1 MLLAVPRPSTHLP
14 STKRPMIRSS
24 ITFVLSA
31 INVYAEVILP
41 LAVPGTFTYA
51 VPDGMTVMP
60 GMRVVVPFGRGRK
73 LYGAVVHKLHT
84 NLPADRKARFILSVL
99 DATPIVLPQQL
110 ELWERMS
117 AHYMCTLGEAMIAA
131 LPAQLNLTSETRL
144 VAGPDVGRELQGQE
158 RAVFLLNALEEG
170 QVLTLEQAGELLG
183 LKDPMP
189 VVKRLM
195 DQGAL
200 LLEEQLKADHKPRM
214 TAYIRLAP
222 GQSGETSLHGWFDRL
237 EKAPKQLEVLMRF
250 VELSQ
255 CLTDRPKEVPRAK
268 LIHVS
273 GSTSAVVEQLVKKG
287 LFERYEREE
296 GRPDPDLGPVIAPT
310 LSTAQ
315 QQALD
320 QVKEA
325 FTAHEVV
332 LLRGVTSSGKTEL
345 YTTLIMETMAR
356 DEQVLYLL
364 PEIALT
370 TQIIARL
377 RARFGEDVA
386 VFHSR
391 MAQHERTAL
400 WLRCLGEDRPAVV
413 VGARSAV
420 FLPFKR
426 LGLVVVDEEHDP
438 SYKQHE
444 PAPRYHARDM
454 AIVLAGLHR
463 AKVLLGSATPGME
476 SMHNAH
482 TGKYGSVELLVRF
495 GDVRMPVITRVDLR
509 DAARRKSMH
518 GHFTETLVTH
528 IQQALDKREQVIVF
542 QNRRGYVPVWQC
554 ESCGWIPQCDQ
565 CDVSLTYHKYQHQL
579 RCHYCGRHYPP
590 PTKCEQCASPRL
602 RMLGFGTEKIEEEL
616 AGLFPEARIARMDQD
631 TTRGKHALDRILTNF
646 GQGAVDILVGTQMVT
661 KGLDFDHVSTVAI
674 LNADNLMRFPDFRAH
689 ERAFQLMAQVAGRSG
704 RRKTAGMVIIQAQD
718 VQHPILELV
727 VEHDVE
733 GMYRRE
739 LEHRRAHGYPP
750 FMRLVQLTLK
760 HRSEEKVAR
769 TAHELALA
777 LRPRF
782 GDLVLGPEI
791 PVVSRIRDKHLRR
804 LLVKLARSSHHADKE
819 FLRDTIDRVFGDP
832 SHSAVQLVTDVDPM

>member
-1 MLLAVPRPSTHLP
+1 M
-14 STKRPMIRSS
+14 
-24 ITFVLSA
+24 
-31 INVYAEVILP
+31 YAEVILP

-51 VPDGMTVMP
+51 IPEGLAVVT
-60 GMRVVVPFGRGRK
+60 GMRVAVPFGRGRK
-73 LYGAVVHKLHT
+73 LYGAIVRRLH
-84 NLPADRKARFILSVL
+84 NDDPLERKPRPILSVL
-99 DATPIVLPQQL
+99 DTAPIVLSEQL
-110 ELWERMS
+110 ELWDRI
-117 AHYMCTLGEAMIAA
+117 ATHYMCTVGEVMIAA
-131 LPAQLNLTSETRL
+131 LPGQLSLSSETRL
-144 VAGPDVGRELQGQE
+144 VAGPQVEQHIPGEE
-158 RAVFLLNALEEG
+158 RAVFLLNALEDG
-170 QVLTLEQAGELLG
+170 QVVTLEQAGELLG

-195 DQGAL
+195 EQGAL
-200 LLEEQLKADHKPRM
+200 LLEEQLKQDWKPRM
-214 TAYIRLAP
+214 ASYIRLAP
-222 GQSGETSLHGWFDRL
+222 ETANEEALHGWFDRL
-237 EKAPKQLEVLMRF
+237 EKAPKQLHVLMRY

-255 CLTDRPKEVPRAK
+255 CLTDHPKEVERAK
-268 LIHVS
+268 LVHAS
-273 GSTSAVVEQLVKKG
+273 GSTTAVVEQLVKKG

-296 GRPDPDLGPVIAPT
+296 GRPDPASALAPPPT
-310 LSTAQ
+310 LSAAQ
-315 QQALD
+315 QRALD
-320 QVKEA
+320 EVKA
-325 FTAHEVV
+325 GFATHDVV

-345 YTTLIMETMAR
+345 YTTLIMEALAR
-356 DEQVLYLL
+356 GEQVLYLL

-377 RARFGEDVA
+377 RARFADDVA

-400 WLRCLGEDRPAVV
+400 WMRCTSDAPPRVI

-420 FLPFKR
+420 FLPFTK

-463 AKVLLGSATPGME
+463 TKVLLGSATPSME
-476 SMHNAH
+476 TLYNAR
-482 TGKYGSVELLVRF
+482 TGKYGSVELLVRY

-509 DAARRKSMH
+509 DSARRKLMR
-518 GHFTETLVTH
+518 GHFSTTLVEH

-565 CDVSLTYHKYQHQL
+565 CDVSLTYHKFQHQL

-590 PTKCEQCASPRL
+590 PTHCGQCGSSRL

-616 AGLFPEARIARMDQD
+616 GELFTNARIARMDQD
-631 TTRGKHALDRILTNF
+631 TTRGKNALDRILTAF

-704 RRKTAGMVIIQAQD
+704 RRKTAGTVIIQAQE

-727 VEHDVE
+727 VHHDVD
-733 GMYRRE
+733 GMYQRE

-750 FMRLVQLTLK
+750 FMRLVQFTLK
-760 HRSEEKVAR
+760 HRSEERVAH
-769 TAHELALA
+769 TAHELANA

-804 LLVKLARSSHHADKE
+804 LMVKLARSTHHADKE
-819 FLRDTIDRVFGDP
+819 FLRDTIDRVFSDP
-832 SHSAVQLVTDVDPM
+832 AHSAVQLVTDVDPV

>member
-1 MLLAVPRPSTHLP
+1 M
-14 STKRPMIRSS
+14 
-24 ITFVLSA
+24 
-31 INVYAEVILP
+31 YAEVILP
-41 LAVPGTFTYA
+41 LAVPGTFTYHI
-51 VPDGMTVMP
+51 PEGMTVEP

-73 LYGAVVHKLHT
+73 LYGAVVREVRAT
-84 NLPADRKARFILSVL
+84 QASDRKARDLLSVL
-99 DATPIVLPQQL
+99 DTAPVVLQPQL
-110 ELWERMS
+110 DLWDRMA
-117 AHYMCTLGEAMIAA
+117 AHYMCTLGEVMIAA

-144 VAGPDVGRELQGQE
+144 VAGPEVSKELQGQE

-195 DQGAL
+195 DQRAL
-200 LLEEQLKADHKPRM
+200 LLEEQLKADHRPRM

-222 GQSGETSLHGWFDRL
+222 GNEEEAALHGWFDRL
-237 EKAPKQLEVLMRF
+237 EKAPKQLDLLMRY

-255 CLTDRPKEVPRAK
+255 CLSDRPKEVPRAK
-268 LIHVS
+268 LIHMS
-273 GSTSAVVEQLVKKG
+273 GSTAAVVDQLVKKG

-296 GRPDPDLGPVIAPT
+296 GRPDPRIGPTDIPA
-310 LSTAQ
+310 LSGPQ
-315 QQALD
+315 QLALD
-320 QVKEA
+320 QVKA
-325 FTAHEVV
+325 GFRTHAVV

-345 YTTLIMETMAR
+345 YSTLIRETLAR
-356 DEQVLYLL
+356 GEQVLYLL

-377 RARFGEDVA
+377 RARFAEEVA

-391 MAQHERTAL
+391 MAHHERTAL
-400 WLRCLGEDRPAVV
+400 WLRCLSEDRPQVI
-413 VGARSAV
+413 VGARSAI
-420 FLPFKR
+420 FLPIMR

-438 SYKQHE
+438 SYKQQE

-454 AIVLAGLHR
+454 AIVLAGLHG

-476 SMHNAH
+476 TLHNAH
-482 TGKYGSVELLVRF
+482 TGKYASVELLVRY

-509 DAARRKSMH
+509 DAARRRTMQ
-518 GHFTETLVTH
+518 GHFTGTLITH
-528 IQQALDKREQVIVF
+528 IQQALDRREQVIVF

-554 ESCGWIPQCDQ
+554 ESCGWVPHCDQ

-616 AGLFPEARIARMDQD
+616 AGLFPEARIVRMDQD

-674 LNADNLMRFPDFRAH
+674 LNADNLLRFPDFRAH

-704 RRKTAGMVIIQAQD
+704 RRKTAGTVIIQAQD

-733 GMYRRE
+733 GMYHRE

-760 HRSEEKVAR
+760 HRSEEKVAH
-769 TAHELALA
+769 AAQALALA
-777 LRPRF
+777 LRPHF

-804 LLVKLARSSHHADKE
+804 LLVKLARSTHHADKE
-819 FLRDTIDRVFGDP
+819 FLRDTIDLVFGDP
-832 SHSAVQLVTDVDPM
+832 AHSAVQLVTDVDPM